1 MRLTLINKPWAC
13 WTAHETSVVVDL
25 ALSIFVW
32 IYAFMIVWQSL
43 AALYWLAYQPELAPD
58 ALAFGLS
65 AHTSG
70 VRRLISLVVGL
81 PILFAASAKLAAP
94 RAIWREK
101 LLMAMLVIAQL
112 MSLSR
117 VDRLMMYGGTMYLP
131 IVCLV
136 FGLLMIAVLY
146 LNRHSASQS
155 LFNALV
161 LSYLPF
167 VRQRALRDD
176 TNCP

>member
-1 MRLTLINKPWAC
+1 MRLTTINKPWAW
-13 WTAHETSVVVDL
+13 WTARETWVVVDL
-25 ALSIFVW
+25 ALSIFAW
-32 IYAFMIVWQSL
+32 IYALMIVWRSL
-43 AALYWLAYQPELAPD
+43 AALYWLACQPELAQG
-58 ALAFGLS
+58 ALAFGIS

-70 VRRLISLVVGL
+70 VRRLISLVIGL
-81 PILFAASAKLAAP
+81 AILFAASVRLAAP

-101 LLMAMLVIAQL
+101 LLMTMLVIAQL

-131 IVCLV
+131 TVCLV
-136 FGLLMIAVLY
+136 FGLLMIALPY

-167 VRQRALRDD
+167 VRRWALRDD